1 MIFVNSLGQSY
12 PDSSITKNTIRI
24 SDRIM
29 GIKKKV
35 SFNKDLIHEVDQL
48 IMDTGCYQAVELLL
62 RFGLLA
68 YAEYEQWRMGKI
80 PYLSDILSTQKETI
94 IPLLDEAGLY
104 VKSLKMTPEPVIMQ
118 QWEQN
123 EIHDHLKFCPDNSIF
138 TEYLTRQYFR
148 KNDDDQMDLFFDNQ
162 SLVIIRELKRALI
175 SRNIRIASQ
184 KFQALYDIEPEHE
197 IVMPAKKL
205 LDALINALEEEQVT
219 DPVDEMHYLLSEL
232 SPLAKKALAGQE
244 RDYMSLFWRRLA
256 RYIDDSLYNEFSTK
270 EQAGIHT
277 SFCYQQIPDWQAVIN
292 SIEQMPNGMQQPE
305 LLARYAIA
313 LRKSGQRE
321 QYIQAICQYFW
332 QFSNEDYDASVLLKF
347 IAEDSGLKNSWHD
360 FQDLELDEQWGRQHF
375 PCWLLIQTPGISH
388 HIISGK
394 QTPEE
399 FKILHKLILTEIKEN
414 RQSITLRKQLK
425 ESHAGML
432 EYYLKLK

>member
-1 MIFVNSLGQSY
+1 M
-12 PDSSITKNTIRI
+12 SIKN
-24 SDRIM
+24 
-29 GIKKKV
+29 KV

-48 IMDTGCYQAVELLL
+48 IMDTGSYQAVELLL

-80 PYLSDILSTQKETI
+80 RYLSDLLSVQKDTI

-104 VKSLKMTPEPVIMQ
+104 VKSLKMKPEAVIMQ

-123 EIHDHLKFCPDNSIF
+123 ENQEHLKFCPDNSIF
-138 TEYLTRQYFR
+138 TEYLSRQYFR

-162 SLVIIRELKRALI
+162 SLVIVRELKLALI

-184 KFQALYDIEPEHE
+184 KFQALYDIEAKHE
-197 IVMPAKKL
+197 MVIPAKKL

-219 DPVDEMHYLLSEL
+219 EPVHEMHYLLNEL

-256 RYIDDSLYNEFSTK
+256 RYIDDSLYNEFGKK
-270 EQAGIHT
+270 EQEGIHT
-277 SFCYQQIPDWQAVIN
+277 SFCYQQIPDWQAVMN
-292 SIEQMPNGMQQPE
+292 SIEQTPDGLLLPE
-305 LLARYAIA
+305 LLVRYAIA
-313 LRKSGQRE
+313 LRKTGQQE
-321 QYIQAICQYFW
+321 QYNQTICQYFW
-332 QFSNEDYDASVLLKF
+332 QFSKASHDASVF
-347 IAEDSGLKNSWHD
+347 VNSIVEDPGLKKIWND
-360 FQDLELDEQWGRQHF
+360 FQDLELDKQWGRQHF

-388 HIISGK
+388 HIISDK
-394 QTPEE
+394 QTPDE

-414 RQSITLRKQLK
+414 QQSIQLRKQLK

-432 EYYLKLK
+432 ESYLKLKPS